1 MNLYDRIKNA
11 ANQRKITIKDL
22 EHMLG
27 FSNGTINKWKTAVPY
42 ADRLLSVARFFGTTV
57 EYLMTGVDTTS
68 GSRNNNNILTNSI
81 NESDNAMLVIND
93 GNNDSLTKQ
102 EIEIIATYRALGIA
116 KQAEF
121 IQFLLNL
128 KSDKSE

>member
-1 MNLYDRIKNA
+1 MPSTT
-11 ANQRKITIKDL
+11 KIQK
-22 EHMLG
+22 
-27 FSNGTINKWKTAVPY
+27 V
-42 ADRLLSVARFFGTTV
+42 ADFFGKPI
-57 EYLMTGVDTTS
+57 EFFLS
-68 GSRNNNNILTNSI
+68 GDGSVMRNNGNVLNNSI
-81 NESDNAMLVIND
+81 NESDNAVLVINE
-93 GNNDSLTKQ
+93 GEENFSKQ